1 MKLITT
7 DGIGVIS
14 GSLCLIHCVA
24 TPFIF
29 IAKACSVSCCSD
41 APLWW
46 QSFDYLF
53 LIISFIAIYFV
64 SKNATNQ
71 LLKVAFWLSWAVLLV
86 VILNQSFEL
95 FYLPKNLIYVSS
107 FLIITLHLYNIKH
120 NNCDKDCK

>member
-7 DGIGVIS
+7 DGIGIIS

-46 QSFDYLF
+46 QSIDYLF

-64 SKNATNQ
+64 SKNTTNQ

-120 NNCDKDCK
+120 SNCDKDCK

>member
-7 DGIGVIS
+7 DGIGIIS

-46 QSFDYLF
+46 QSIDYLF

-64 SKNATNQ
+64 SKNTTNQ

-107 FLIITLHLYNIKH
+107 FLIITLHLYNIKY
-120 NNCDKDCK
+120 NSCEKDCK

>member
-7 DGIGVIS
+7 DGIGIIS

>member
-1 MKLITT
+1 MKVITT
-7 DGIGVIS
+7 DGIGIIS

-46 QSFDYLF
+46 QSIDYLF
-53 LIISFIAIYFV
+53 LIISFIAISFV
-64 SKNATNQ
+64 SKNTNNN
-71 LLKVAFWLSWAVLLV
+71 LLKISFWLSWVILLV

-95 FYLPKNLIYVSS
+95 FYLPKNLIYISS
-107 FLIITLHLYNIKH
+107 FLIISLHLYNIKY
-120 NNCDKDCK
+120 NSCKNDCK